1 MTLSEYL
8 SALEALDKA
17 ATEGPC
23 ILDED
28 ATHIGVFSKS
38 KRVEVAACEEYA
50 DAALIAASRSALPLL
65 CKIVRAQAEVIRLQV
80 STMYGSTAEKNW
92 KPYREAQSALS
103 TLFAELKI

>member
-28 ATHIGVFSKS
+28 CYEDATHIGVFSKS
-38 KRVEVAACEEYA
+38 KRVEVAACE
-50 DAALIAASRSALPLL
+50 
-65 CKIVRAQAEVIRLQV
+65 
-80 STMYGSTAEKNW
+80 
-92 KPYREAQSALS
+92 
-103 TLFAELKI
+103 